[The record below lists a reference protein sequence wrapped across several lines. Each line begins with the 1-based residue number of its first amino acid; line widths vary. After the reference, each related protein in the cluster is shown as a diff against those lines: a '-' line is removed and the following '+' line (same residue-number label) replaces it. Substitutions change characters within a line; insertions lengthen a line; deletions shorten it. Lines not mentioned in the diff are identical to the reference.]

1 MIFFPLKRE
10 RKIVNVDNNK
20 INTLRYLNRP
30 LIMKEKYEPVI
41 PLNLFTCW
49 HTKDLP
55 QLMRENYEKI
65 KGNHPNFN
73 HYLYD
78 EYECENFIKDNF
90 EIDVLNAYKSLIPSS
105 YKSDLW
111 RYCILYIN
119 GGIYFDIKFGCVNN
133 FNFITLTENEHFVR
147 DRELWGGTLTGL
159 IAVKPRNKILFNCIM
174 DIDLNKLKNI
184 MAIYGEKE
192 KFIYNTISSFN
203 LLLIILYLSFSKLLI
218 SRLQGVHV

>member
-78 EYECENFIKDNF
+78 ETDCENFIKDNF

-111 RYCILYIN
+111 RY
-119 GGIYFDIKFGCVNN
+119 
-133 FNFITLTENEHFVR
+133 
-147 DRELWGGTLTGL
+147 
-159 IAVKPRNKILFNCIM
+159 
-174 DIDLNKLKNI
+174 
-184 MAIYGEKE
+184 
-192 KFIYNTISSFN
+192 
-203 LLLIILYLSFSKLLI
+203 
-218 SRLQGVHV
+218 